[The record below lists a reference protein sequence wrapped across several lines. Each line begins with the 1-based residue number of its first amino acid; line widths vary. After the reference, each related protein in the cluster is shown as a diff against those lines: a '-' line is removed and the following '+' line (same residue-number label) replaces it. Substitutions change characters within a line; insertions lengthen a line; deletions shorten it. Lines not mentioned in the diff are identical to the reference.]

1 MVWHIERPAGCWV
14 EGIARV
20 ITSPFVS
27 DGCNRMYRVLSG
39 YDRSVLIKWYRMMC
53 YSYQNIPGKINFH
66 FARDGIDASMH
77 RSDYVLLHKSF
88 IAMIKF
94 HLLYKSWMYGQM
106 LRGEIPNVLFGIP
119 IAQQASVAV
128 RKILQRWQHVHIITV
143 IRVGETKVE
152 MEVK

>member
-1 MVWHIERPAGCWV
+1 MVWHIGGLLAV
-14 EGIARV
+14 ELKALRGLLHHHLCLMGV
-20 ITSPFVS
+20 IECIVCSLDMIGVYWLNDIGWCATLIKT
-27 DGCNRMYRVLSG
+27 YRV
-39 YDRSVLIKWYRMMC
+39 
-53 YSYQNIPGKINFH
+53 KINFH
-66 FARDGIDASMH
+66 FARDGIDASIH
-77 RSDYVLLHKSF
+77 RSAYVLLHKSF